1 MLNVRWR
8 AYRVACILVVALV
21 AATLG
26 GVDVAWA
33 QSDGIVDELKLG
45 VLDHGITFFEHAS
58 ETGVDLNGELLF
70 HRLFEPL
77 DVLGMSI
84 IFRPNLGVSIATNGT
99 TSIGYG
105 GLSMNIMLVRN
116 VFRDGDGF
124 FLDGAFDLVV
134 HDGCL
139 DGCPS
144 DRKALG
150 SRFLGR
156 RAGEIGYQIDPQWSI
171 SAMIDHIGN
180 YGLATPNAGLKT
192 AGIRIGYKF

>member
-1 MLNVRWR
+1 VHRIAR
-8 AYRVACILVVALV
+8 IVAAMLV
-21 AATLG
+21 AAMAGAVST
-26 GVDVAWA
+26 AYA

-45 VLDHGITFFEHAS
+45 VLDHGITFFEHET

-77 DVLGMSI
+77 DVFGMSI
-84 IFRPNLGVSIATNGT
+84 IFRPNLGVSVATNGT

-139 DGCPS
+139 NNCPS

-150 SRFLGR
+150 SRLLGR

>member
-1 MLNVRWR
+1 
-8 AYRVACILVVALV
+8 
-21 AATLG
+21 
-26 GVDVAWA
+26 
-33 QSDGIVDELKLG
+33 
-45 VLDHGITFFEHAS
+45 
-58 ETGVDLNGELLF
+58 
-70 HRLFEPL
+70 
-77 DVLGMSI
+77 MSI

-99 TSIGYG
+99 TSVGYG

-156 RAGEIGYQIDPQWSI
+156 RAGEIGYQIDPQWSV

>member
-1 MLNVRWR
+1 MQQIART
-8 AYRVACILVVALV
+8 VAAVLV
-21 AATLG
+21 AAMAGAVST
-26 GVDVAWA
+26 AYA

-45 VLDHGITFFEHAS
+45 VLDHGVTFFEHS
-58 ETGVDLNGELLF
+58 VETGVDLNGELLF

-84 IFRPNLGVSIATNGT
+84 IFRPNLGVSVATNGT

-105 GLSMNIMLVRN
+105 GLSMDIMLVRN

-139 DGCPS
+139 NNCPS

-150 SRFLGR
+150 SRLLGR
-156 RAGEIGYQIDPQWSI
+156 RAGEIGYQIDPQWSV

-180 YGLATPNAGLKT
+180 YELATPNAGLKT